1 MNAWKRSNRAGVYA
15 RQKETAPKGGWM
27 GAEILNR
34 FEQPYYADRCDP
46 FIIVLPPGKRTSFFW
61 MGRNVLAF
69 LLYILQVPCQKMIS
83 PALVQHKD

>member
-46 FIIVLPPGKRTSFFW
+46 FIIVLPPGKTYFF
-61 MGRNVLAF
+61 F
-69 LLYILQVPCQKMIS
+69 LDGQECFGIPAVYIAGSMPENDFPRVGS
-83 PALVQHKD
+83 T